1 MEFATCAVNRP
12 EILDITYSTLIKH
25 LKGVDF
31 SKSILYINIDP
42 TPTSKNLHK
51 VEEVAKK
58 YFGKVVTNYPK
69 LSRYS
74 RAFKWVVSQP
84 KGEYFFY
91 IEDDWKFIKDFHIKI

>member
-1 MEFATCAVNRP
+1 MEIEFATCAVNRP
-12 EILDITYSTLIKH
+12 KLLDITYSTLIKH

-58 YFGKVVTNYPK
+58 YFGKVVTNYSYHVSNNDVVVFANK
-69 LSRYS
+69 AVSLEDEQYS
-74 RAFKWVVSQP
+74 L
-84 KGEYFFY
+84 YFRS
-91 IEDDWKFIKDFHIKI
+91 